1 MEILTS
7 FITFSGRRK
16 STKHTTIN
24 EYKNLN
30 KREQFNDRWA
40 MKMILER
47 VIKKKKK
54 KIGDN
59 VQNEF

>member
-1 MEILTS
+1 
-7 FITFSGRRK
+7 
-16 STKHTTIN
+16 
-24 EYKNLN
+24 
-30 KREQFNDRWA
+30 

-59 VQNEF
+59 VQNEFWIKLLKINIFNSSSTFLIV